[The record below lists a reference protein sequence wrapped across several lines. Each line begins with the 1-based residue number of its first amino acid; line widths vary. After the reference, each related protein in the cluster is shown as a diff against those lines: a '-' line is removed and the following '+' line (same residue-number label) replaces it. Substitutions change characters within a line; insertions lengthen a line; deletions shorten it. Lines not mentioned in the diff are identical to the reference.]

1 MTVPVFFPKGTP
13 SIVKVGFTMILS
25 YIIVPTVGTKVS
37 LDAGTFQFI
46 LLCAKEVLAGLTLGY
61 VTNLLFNVAKMGGQL
76 IDSQMGLS
84 MVNMFDPTTG
94 TNITLIENMLY
105 WFSMMIY
112 FGVDGHHVLIRA
124 LVESFNAVP
133 LGKYIL
139 SNATFPVILKAFSTF
154 FAIGLKIAIP
164 VVLII
169 LISDIILGLINRT
182 VPSLNI
188 MILGLPVKLLVGLT
202 ALTLALPLLSKIIIS
217 AFNQYPDV
225 IKGIFKTVPFI
236 FIFASEDK
244 TEEPT
249 QKKLDDAKKKGQI
262 AKSKDVSIAL
272 TLIAITL
279 SLTMFGGFISSNI
292 MAYLKNYLGH
302 YLNYNIT
309 YNNLFSL
316 NLNITLRA
324 FLFILPIAV
333 PVMVIGVASNFI
345 QSGFISTTETL
356 KPDLKKLNPIS
367 GFKRIFSMRTLVN
380 LVKDLAVVSLL
391 CYIGYTY
398 VRDNYR
404 KILNIGYVPMSEI
417 LKNYGS
423 IVINIFYRIT
433 LVLIVIALADFI
445 YQKRQYKKEMR
456 MTKQEIKEEIKQQ
469 EGDQQ
474 IKNKIRQ
481 KGRELASGRMMRKV
495 PEATVVITNP
505 THIAVALKYEDG
517 QEKAPILVAKGA
529 DLVALKIKEIA
540 KENEIPIIE
549 NKPLARLI
557 YKEVELDY
565 EIPETMYQ
573 AVAEILAVIYK
584 LKKKR

>member
-1 MTVPVFFPKGTP
+1 
-13 SIVKVGFTMILS
+13 
-25 YIIVPTVGTKVS
+25 
-37 LDAGTFQFI
+37 
-46 LLCAKEVLAGLTLGY
+46 
-61 VTNLLFNVAKMGGQL
+61 
-76 IDSQMGLS
+76 
-84 MVNMFDPTTG
+84 
-94 TNITLIENMLY
+94 
-105 WFSMMIY
+105 
-112 FGVDGHHVLIRA
+112 
-124 LVESFNAVP
+124 
-133 LGKYIL
+133 
-139 SNATFPVILKAFSTF
+139 
-154 FAIGLKIAIP
+154 
-164 VVLII
+164 
-169 LISDIILGLINRT
+169 
-182 VPSLNI
+182 
-188 MILGLPVKLLVGLT
+188 
-202 ALTLALPLLSKIIIS
+202 
-217 AFNQYPDV
+217 
-225 IKGIFKTVPFI
+225 
-236 FIFASEDK
+236 
-244 TEEPT
+244 
-249 QKKLDDAKKKGQI
+249 
-262 AKSKDVSIAL
+262 
-272 TLIAITL
+272 
-279 SLTMFGGFISSNI
+279 
-292 MAYLKNYLGH
+292 
-302 YLNYNIT
+302 
-309 YNNLFSL
+309 
-316 NLNITLRA
+316 
-324 FLFILPIAV
+324 
-333 PVMVIGVASNFI
+333 
-345 QSGFISTTETL
+345 
-356 KPDLKKLNPIS
+356 
-367 GFKRIFSMRTLVN
+367 
-380 LVKDLAVVSLL
+380 
-391 CYIGYTY
+391 
-398 VRDNYR
+398 
-404 KILNIGYVPMSEI
+404 MSEI